1 MSETAILLLINIVK
15 KRWKKDNVI
24 TFLQRKDL
32 NLDFDDENIGIIKS
46 KKVNGKNF
54 FSLMAE
60 KLENYGLQSESTSRI
75 TELVK
80 KIKNEQGVLQDSNP
94 EIAFLQKEIE
104 DFSLRIKSDFRKVY
118 HLMEVSSLLLGFV
131 TETEL
136 DKNVLSDRIE
146 IDFLLAITKST
157 KPCASEKFSETPSNK
172 STSEKEIQ
180 DYFMT
185 KCKVLKNYDP
195 IKNKLKLTV
204 EDTC

>member
-80 KIKNEQGVLQDSNP
+80 KIKNEQGNP

-118 HLMEVSSLLLGFV
+118 HLMEVSSLLL
-131 TETEL
+131 ETEL